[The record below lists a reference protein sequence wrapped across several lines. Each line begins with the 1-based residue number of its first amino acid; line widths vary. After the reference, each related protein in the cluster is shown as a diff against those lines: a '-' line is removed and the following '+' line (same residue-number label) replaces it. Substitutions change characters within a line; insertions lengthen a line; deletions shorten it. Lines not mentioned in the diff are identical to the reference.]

1 MTSELTGHLE
11 QVDIENIIVE
21 DRERT
26 DYGDIEELARSISKK
41 GIIQPLIV
49 DSSYRL
55 VAGGRRYSAAIMA
68 GKTKVPC
75 LVGNNLSDLDRKELE
90 LLENL
95 DRKDFSWQEEVRV
108 IRKLHEMYKAQ
119 DSAWSGRKT
128 ADRLGKS
135 KSQVADQIKL
145 ACYMDELPE
154 LGECKLAN
162 DAWKAINSLEEV
174 AILEE
179 MESRRS
185 GKRGEVQSIIDETAK
200 FLADHMADK
209 ARMNPGD
216 VPPVD
221 TTSSATLE
229 VNSVSNYFVQDFFA
243 AVANMDDGALGIGSI
258 VECDPPYGI
267 DLQNI
272 KKAGETDDYNEIP
285 PTQYVGFLQE
295 LTHELYR
302 VQADQSTLI
311 FWYAHQWYS
320 EVCLAL
326 SEAGYMFSRVPAA
339 WMKLGGGQS
348 LQPRHLLASNYE
360 PFILARKGKSVPLGK
375 PGASNVFLH
384 APVSPQKKIHPTERP
399 VGLIKDILGTC
410 CILAPNTKCMVP
422 FAGSGNTLTACD
434 ELGISSFGFDLTDI
448 YKLRH
453 EARKAGVEI

>member
-1 MTSELTGHLE
+1 MSNELTGHLE
-11 QVDIENIIVE
+11 QVDIEKIIVE

-26 DYGDIEELARSISKK
+26 DYGDIDELARSIAKK

-128 ADRLGKS
+128 AERLGKS

-154 LGECKLAN
+154 LSECKLAN

-185 GKRGEVQSIIDETAK
+185 GNRAETQSLIDDVAAQ
-200 FLADHMADK
+200 LAEYMADK
-209 ARMNPGD
+209 AAANPGD
-216 VPPVD
+216 LPIEGATNVLV
-221 TTSSATLE
+221 TSP
-229 VNSVSNYFVQDFFA
+229 NSNYFIQDFFEA
-243 AVANMDDGALGIGSI
+243 AANMPDEVLGIGSI
-258 VECDPPYGI
+258 IECDPPYGI
-267 DLQNI
+267 DLQKI
-272 KKAGETDDYNEIP
+272 KKEGETDDYNEIP
-285 PTQYVGFLQE
+285 QNEYVGFLNKLAE
-295 LTHELYR
+295 TLYR
-302 VQADQSTLI
+302 LQADQSTLI
-311 FWYAHQWYS
+311 FWYAHQWYD
-320 EVCLAL
+320 EVCTALAD
-326 SEAGYMFSRVPAA
+326 AGYMFSRIPAA
-339 WMKLGGGQS
+339 WVKLGGGQS

-375 PGASNVFLH
+375 PGASNVFLRG
-384 APVSPQKKIHPTERP
+384 PVSPQKKIHPTERP
-399 VGLIKDILGTC
+399 VELIKEVLETC

-422 FAGSGNTLTACD
+422 FLGSGNTLRACD
-434 ELGISSFGFDLTDI
+434 SLGISSFGFDLTDT
-448 YKLRH
+448 YKLRY